1 MTKREYYQYCGV
13 YSKWHNKTLSQF
25 DNDPRAKKKVKKY
38 LAKVELALHR
48 GVGIF
53 LYGDNGTGKSHLLNT
68 AFMELIEKRYTVKIL
83 QLSQLVSMYADAW
96 YSDDASDEFDILL
109 KTQFLGI
116 EEIGKE
122 FRAKIRDAD
131 SKNQD
136 LTITVL
142 DNVIRHRLQ
151 NSLPTWFTSNLA
163 PSAIKTKYSEDIF
176 SMLKEH
182 AIPLLV
188 KGVDYR
194 DLVKV
199 DFTDED

>member
-1 MTKREYYQYCGV
+1 MTRKEYYQYCGIF
-13 YSKWHNKTLSQF
+13 SKWHNKKLEDF
-25 DNDPRAKKKVKKY
+25 DNDPKAKKKVKKY
-38 LAKVELALHR
+38 VDKANLAIDR

-68 AFMELIEKRYTVKIL
+68 AFMELIEKRFTVRIL
-83 QLSQLVSMYADAW
+83 QLSELVSKYADAW
-96 YSDDASDEFDILL
+96 YSDEASDDFALIL

-142 DNVIRHRLQ
+142 DSVIRYRLQ

-199 DFTDED
+199 DFLD